1 MITMEGT
8 IEISLEEFWDFVEK
22 KHPNDKGLEIRYG
35 VPRINRENQT
45 IDIDF
50 AASSESNPSEWAV
63 KPKAV
68 TQWEELKP

>member
-1 MITMEGT
+1 MITYEGT

-22 KHPNDKGLEIRYG
+22 LHPNDKNLEIRYG
-35 VPRINRENQT
+35 VPRINIENQT

-50 AASSESNPSEWAV
+50 AASSESNPSEWV
-63 KPKAV
+63 IKPKAV